1 MRSPSHPERAPQD
14 ESLKGNAAESAIRF
28 DACVRRRAGVLRRQC
43 GPVLVLLALFGCGA
57 TPSRPAFEG
66 RQTDSWIA
74 FDEDVPD
81 RDPREL
87 LMSFE
92 ASARAFGCRTDR
104 IGGRSVDFAG
114 GGRAKISA
122 GVAAYC
128 DEGSLALMWVAEARV
143 RIGCERPT
151 TRERCEALLRRIGE
165 AR

>member
-1 MRSPSHPERAPQD
+1 MR
-14 ESLKGNAAESAIRF
+14 N
-28 DACVRRRAGVLRRQC
+28 VL
-43 GPVLVLLALFGCGA
+43 LVLALVGCGA
-57 TPSRPAFEG
+57 IPSRPAFDG

-74 FDEDVPD
+74 FDEDAPG

-104 IGGRSVDFAG
+104 IGGRSVGMPG

-128 DEGSLALMWVAEARV
+128 DEGSVALLWVAEARV

-151 TRERCEALLRRIGE
+151 TRERCDALLRKIGD
-165 AR
+165 ASR